1 LYDLTQAL
9 SSAGLNIEVVLIDT
23 EAHKAMD
30 VFYVT
35 FEGAR
40 VPPGLH
46 ADIRKKLLDV
56 CG

>member
-1 LYDLTQAL
+1 M
-9 SSAGLNIEVVLIDT
+9 GT

-35 FEGAR
+35 WEGAR
-40 VPPGLH
+40 VPLAIQPE
-46 ADIRKKLLDV
+46 IRKKLLEA